1 MNDLVEMISFR
12 AAVALLVLL
21 LAPAFPARG
30 QEEPEI
36 DSSDL
41 KSLSIEELM
50 EIDVTSV
57 SRRSER
63 LSRAAAAI
71 TVITNEDIRRSG
83 VTTLAE
89 ALRLVN
95 SVHVAQADGRTWAI
109 TSRGFNLTTANKL
122 LVLIDGRSVYTPL
135 FSGVFWD
142 VQQTFLEDVDRIEV
156 IRGPG
161 ATLWG
166 ANAVNGVINVITR
179 SSRITQGGVAQLGGG
194 EEERVFGGV
203 RQGGKLGER
212 TFYRVY
218 GTYVNREALAFPNG
232 ADAQDPLR
240 IGQTGF
246 RIDGDLSSR
255 DSFTFQGDAYRG
267 ISGEAI
273 RTDTRLDGGNLLG
286 RWTRSLT
293 DGSGLELQVYWDRA
307 HRDIPQSFE
316 EHQDILDLDFQ
327 HQLAVGRR
335 HLLVWG
341 LGYRYIRS
349 DAENSPGVAWVPED
363 RDQGL
368 ASAFVQDDVQLIQD
382 RLRLTVGTKLEV
394 TESTGLEVQ
403 PSVHMAWTPDDRR
416 TLWGAVSRA
425 VRTPTRLD
433 EDLRFIDVE
442 GNPFVFGNPDFE
454 SEELLAWELGYRVQ
468 PASALILDLAT
479 FYNVYDNL
487 RSQEA
492 LVPGQRFPIRL
503 DNKLEAEAWGLELRA
518 NYEAAPWWR
527 LHGAYSWFDK
537 DLTLDPDSTDP
548 TGGVPEGNDPRHRF
562 TLRSSFDLPR
572 GVQMDAWLRYVD
584 ELPDPRVPSYTEMD
598 LRVGWVPRPGL
609 DLSLIGRNLLHDRH
623 PELGAPTPTR
633 KEVERSLYGRVTWR
647 W

>member
-1 MNDLVEMISFR
+1 MNGFR
-12 AAVALLVLL
+12 VAATVLVLL
-21 LAPAFPARG
+21 ASVGAPLHG
-30 QEEPEI
+30 QQGEPEV
-36 DSSDL
+36 SPSEL
-41 KSLSIEELM
+41 KKLSIEDLM

-63 LSRAAAAI
+63 LSRAAAAV
-71 TVITNEDIRRSG
+71 TVITGEDIRRSG

-95 SVHVAQADGRTWAI
+95 SVHVAQTDGRTWAI
-109 TSRGFNLTTANKL
+109 SSRGFNLTTANKL
-122 LVLIDGRSVYTPL
+122 LVLIDGRSIYTPL

-142 VQQTFLEDVDRIEV
+142 VQHTFLEDVERIEV

-179 SSRITQGGVAQLGGG
+179 SARTTQGGVAQLGGG
-194 EEERVFGGV
+194 EEERVFGGA

-218 GTYVNREALAFPNG
+218 GTYLNRDALAFPNG
-232 ADAQDPLR
+232 SEARDPLQ
-240 IGQTGF
+240 IGQSGF
-246 RIDGDLSSR
+246 RLDGDLSSR

-267 ISGEAI
+267 ISSEAI

-286 RWTRSLT
+286 RWSRSLA
-293 DGSGLELQVYWDRA
+293 DESGFELQVYWDRT

-316 EHQDILDLDFQ
+316 EHQDILDVDFQ
-327 HQLAVGRR
+327 HQRPVGRR

-341 LGYRYIRS
+341 LGYRYIR
-349 DAENSPGVAWVPED
+349 DDVENSPSVVWVPED
-363 RDQGL
+363 RNQGL
-368 ASAFVQDDVQLIQD
+368 ASAFAQDEIQLIGD
-382 RLRLTVGTKLEV
+382 RLRLTVGSKFEV

-403 PSVHMAWTPDDRR
+403 PSVRMAWTPDDRR

-433 EDLRFIDVE
+433 EDLRFVDPN
-442 GNPFVFGNPDFE
+442 GNAFVFGNPDFE
-454 SEELLAWELGYRVQ
+454 SEELLAYEVGYRIQ
-468 PASALILDLAT
+468 AGSALILDLAT

-487 RSQEA
+487 RSQES

-518 NYEAAPWWR
+518 NYEAAPWWH
-527 LHGAYSWFDK
+527 LHGAYAWFEK
-537 DLTLDPDSTDP
+537 DFTLDPDSTDP
-548 TGGVPEGNDPRHRF
+548 TGGVPEGNDPEHRF
-562 TLRSSFDLPR
+562 LLRSSFDLPR
-572 GVQMDAWLRYVD
+572 GVQVDAWLRHVS
-584 ELPDPRVPSYTEMD
+584 ELPEPRVPAYTEMD
-598 LRVGWVPRPGL
+598 LRVGWGPRPGL
-609 DLSLIGRNLLHDRH
+609 DLSVIGRNLLHGQH
-623 PELGAPTPTR
+623 PEFGAPTPTR

>member
-1 MNDLVEMISFR
+1 MVFLDGMKGFR
-12 AAVALLVLL
+12 ASLIL
-21 LAPAFPARG
+21 LAVLTAPLHG
-30 QEEPEI
+30 QQTEPEVLP
-36 DSSDL
+36 SDL
-41 KSLSIEELM
+41 KKLSIEDLM

-57 SRRSER
+57 SRRNER
-63 LSRAAAAI
+63 MSRAAAAV

-89 ALRLVN
+89 ALRLIN

-109 TSRGFNLTTANKL
+109 TTRGFNLTTANKL

-142 VQQTFLEDVDRIEV
+142 VQQTFLEDVERIEV

-166 ANAVNGVINVITR
+166 ANAVNGVINIITR
-179 SSRITQGGVAQLGGG
+179 SSRITQGGVAQLGAG
-194 EEERVFGGV
+194 EGERVFGGG
-203 RQGGKLGER
+203 RHGGKLGER

-218 GTYVNREALAFPNG
+218 GTYLNRESLAFPNG
-232 ADAQDPLR
+232 SDARDPLR
-240 IGQTGF
+240 IGQSGF
-246 RIDGDLSSR
+246 RVDGDLSSR
-255 DSFTFQGDAYRG
+255 DSFTLQGDAYRG
-267 ISGEAI
+267 ISSEAI
-273 RTDTRLDGGNLLG
+273 RTDTQLDGGNLLG
-286 RWTRSLT
+286 RWTRSLGE
-293 DGSGLELQVYWDRA
+293 DSSLELQVYWDRT

-327 HQLAVGRR
+327 HQLPVGDR

-341 LGYRYIRS
+341 LGYRHIW
-349 DAENSPGVAWVPED
+349 DDVENSPGVVWVPED
-363 RDQGL
+363 RNQGL
-368 ASAFVQDDVQLIQD
+368 ASAFAQDEIQLIED

-403 PSVHMAWTPDDRR
+403 PSVRMAWTPDDRR

-433 EDLRFIDVE
+433 EDLRFVDPN
-442 GNPFVFGNPDFE
+442 GNIFVFGNPDFE
-454 SEELLAWELGYRVQ
+454 AEELLAYEAGYRVQ
-468 PASALILDLAT
+468 PGLALVLDLAA
-479 FYNVYDNL
+479 FYNVYDDL

-492 LVPGQRFPIRL
+492 VVPGQRFPIRL

-527 LHGAYSWFDK
+527 LHGAYTWFDK

-548 TGGVPEGNDPRHRF
+548 TGGVPEGNDPEHRF
-562 TLRSSFDLPR
+562 LLRSSFDLPR

-598 LRVGWVPRPGL
+598 LRVGWAPRPRL
-609 DLSLIGRNLLHDRH
+609 DLSLIGRNLLHDQH
-623 PELGAPTPTR
+623 PEFGAPTPTR